1 MVGLVQLLLK
11 SSAASSLIEDYAAC
25 LELRSEESQF
35 IENSTDDPGVLILQV
50 GHSGHKI
57 LISSASLIFAIY
69 IVIFHSNLQ
78 LLIDNIGRPAPN
90 ITHLLLKF
98 DLDSAIERTVLQPK
112 FHYRSS
118 CLKLF

>member
-11 SSAASSLIEDYAAC
+11 SSAACSLIEDYAAC

-57 LISSASLIFAIY
+57 LISSVSLIFAIY
-69 IVIFHSNLQ
+69 IYINLSFQFAASNRQ
-78 LLIDNIGRPAPN
+78 
-90 ITHLLLKF
+90 
-98 DLDSAIERTVLQPK
+98 
-112 FHYRSS
+112 YWSS
-118 CLKLF
+118 GSQYYTFATQI